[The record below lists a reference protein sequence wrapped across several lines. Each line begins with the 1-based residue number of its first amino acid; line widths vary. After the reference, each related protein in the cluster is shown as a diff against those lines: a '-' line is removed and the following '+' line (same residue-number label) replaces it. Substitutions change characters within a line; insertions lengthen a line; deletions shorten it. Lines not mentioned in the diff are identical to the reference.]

1 MREMLSVTGAINGAG
16 LSSSVSLI
24 TDGRFSGGTHGFMV
38 GHVSPE
44 AALGGPI
51 AAIREGDIV
60 TIDIKAGT
68 IDIDVSAE
76 EIAARMAS
84 WKRPAPN
91 YVNGVFAK
99 YMAQVSSAAKG
110 AITSSPD
117 VA

>member
-1 MREMLSVTGAINGAG
+1 MC
-16 LSSSVSLI
+16 SSDL
-24 TDGRFSGGTHGFMV
+24 
-38 GHVSPE
+38 
-44 AALGGPI
+44 
-51 AAIREGDIV
+51 IV

-68 IDIDVSAE
+68 IDIDVSDA

-91 YVNGVFAK
+91 YVSGVFAK

-117 VA
+117 LT